1 MAKTGNNLIGEP
13 LEKFVY
19 DEFKNR
25 QTNQYSGL
33 DKNSL
38 RSPHQQQYLNN
49 TNGWVKLASSV
60 EVGVDNKDTESNEKI
75 LGTQRLQSVGLNPS
89 NFLGNQLS
97 KKFIIFNGVSEL
109 GKPNIRAGI
118 SNNKNLWNDKSTYG
132 LGGTEFGIQPM
143 PGIQSISVKSLNRG
157 SIRRATIELK
167 AYNKFQFEI
176 IELLYLRIGYHVM
189 LEWGNDKYYNPSSS
203 STENINNTI
212 IEDSWFKQDNVTQLE
227 MIRKIN
233 DYRETYSGNYDGFFG
248 RVVNFNWSF
257 EKDGSYSISIEL
269 VTVGDLIESLNVNLP
284 ANMQS
289 VVKLKQEA
297 TTGEEK
303 ILNENLDNLLDEWL
317 YNQKASSIAL
327 ASIVSDSTT
336 ATGDEDDT
344 LDYSNFSILDE
355 TKDYFTF
362 TDDNLYTDEERDEIL
377 EDKGELPFDKYVDY
391 VRLGKFFE
399 ILENFCIPIQKGDGD
414 IGTDK
419 KGEHQILLNY
429 NESQFISYHPNQI
442 SLDPKICI
450 IKPKPFSG
458 EETEGIF
465 YPSYLEKLLPYHIQ
479 EGDMEAGKLMNI
491 YLNFHFI
498 TSTLKK
504 NINNKG
510 ELSLFR
516 YIQSICD
523 GLTLALGNVN
533 NLEPVLKEDK
543 ILNIIDQNPI
553 PGVIEHMES
562 EVEDII
568 IPLEIYGYNKTT
580 KQSTFVTDI
589 SFNTSI
595 TPELG
600 AMMTIGATAGGSTV
614 KGTDATAF
622 SKWNAGLQDRFNRDI
637 KYNESDFSVINQ
649 TELRQAQEDA
659 AKHFKQVTSINKIG
673 RAIKYL
679 FSSSPSSLFL
689 ARAAY
694 QDQKQDLKK
703 VYSKNG
709 IPEGDYTLPEYVEA
723 AGKNYKYEQRRKATK
738 NKLADSARY
747 LSYLGSAFGG
757 SQPIQTGD
765 FKFFN
770 PPNKEDS
777 KYLKFDDAFISKGR
791 TSYKSYL
798 SDLNNRAY
806 KKAEA
811 SAKKIKDLFSSNQN
825 GFIPIKLDIT
835 LQGISG
841 IKIYNKLNIDQSFL
855 PDNYPDSIHFI
866 VTNVDHNL
874 ANNVWTTAL
883 STISIPKTN
892 PKDVYKLEP
901 LSFKGDFVEYSDIKG
916 VLPFGERGPKYN
928 YDSNYPQGYFLPF
941 EYIEG
946 RNHPWRTGGDSR
958 GRISQE
964 DILKQIHPEVR
975 ENFRNFFNELDNEY
989 KGFSMIINST
999 GRTWEDSLRLQKK
1012 NPKNADPGKSTHNY
1026 QIAIDINI
1034 VTAGSSISSKLLKKD
1049 TEKSEWINYG
1059 IPDVAQKHGILW
1071 GGNINGYYDPVH
1083 FYFNLAA
1090 ADTNKNELYKRW
1102 VSLAPSNNYKE
1113 LPHPFEVPIY
1123 KDIK

>member
-1 MAKTGNNLIGEP
+1 M
-13 LEKFVY
+13 
-19 DEFKNR
+19 
-25 QTNQYSGL
+25 
-33 DKNSL
+33 
-38 RSPHQQQYLNN
+38 
-49 TNGWVKLASSV
+49 
-60 EVGVDNKDTESNEKI
+60 
-75 LGTQRLQSVGLNPS
+75 
-89 NFLGNQLS
+89 
-97 KKFIIFNGVSEL
+97 
-109 GKPNIRAGI
+109 
-118 SNNKNLWNDKSTYG
+118 
-132 LGGTEFGIQPM
+132 
-143 PGIQSISVKSLNRG
+143 
-157 SIRRATIELK
+157 
-167 AYNKFQFEI
+167 
-176 IELLYLRIGYHVM
+176 
-189 LEWGNDKYYNPSSS
+189 
-203 STENINNTI
+203 
-212 IEDSWFKQDNVTQLE
+212 
-227 MIRKIN
+227 
-233 DYRETYSGNYDGFFG
+233 
-248 RVVNFNWSF
+248 
-257 EKDGSYSISIEL
+257 
-269 VTVGDLIESLNVNLP
+269 
-284 ANMQS
+284 
-289 VVKLKQEA
+289 
-297 TTGEEK
+297 
-303 ILNENLDNLLDEWL
+303 
-317 YNQKASSIAL
+317 
-327 ASIVSDSTT
+327 
-336 ATGDEDDT
+336 
-344 LDYSNFSILDE
+344 
-355 TKDYFTF
+355 
-362 TDDNLYTDEERDEIL
+362 
-377 EDKGELPFDKYVDY
+377 
-391 VRLGKFFE
+391 
-399 ILENFCIPIQKGDGD
+399 
-414 IGTDK
+414 
-419 KGEHQILLNY
+419 
-429 NESQFISYHPNQI
+429 
-442 SLDPKICI
+442 
-450 IKPKPFSG
+450 
-458 EETEGIF
+458 
-465 YPSYLEKLLPYHIQ
+465 
-479 EGDMEAGKLMNI
+479 
-491 YLNFHFI
+491 
-498 TSTLKK
+498 
-504 NINNKG
+504 
-510 ELSLFR
+510 FR

-543 ILNIIDQNPI
+543 ILNIQSEILDNDGLGNDIFMIDI
-553 PGVIEHMES
+553 KDHIELPEGQES
-562 EVEDII
+562 RYINGLRYYVSADKELRKSKKNGKDALYII
-568 IPLEIYGYNKTT
+568 E
-580 KQSTFVTDI
+580 
-589 SFNTSI
+589 
-595 TPELG
+595 
-600 AMMTIGATAGGSTV
+600 
-614 KGTDATAF
+614 
-622 SKWNAGLQDRFNRDI
+622 WNAGLQDRFNRDI

-689 ARAAY
+689 ARAACNH
-694 QDQKQDLKK
+694 QKQDLKK

-811 SAKKIKDLFSSNQN
+811 SAKKKKTYFHQKFVQKVLN
-825 GFIPIKLDIT
+825 LDIT

-1012 NPKNADPGKSTHNY
+1012 NPK
-1026 QIAIDINI
+1026 
-1034 VTAGSSISSKLLKKD
+1034 
-1049 TEKSEWINYG
+1049 
-1059 IPDVAQKHGILW
+1059 
-1071 GGNINGYYDPVH
+1071 
-1083 FYFNLAA
+1083 
-1090 ADTNKNELYKRW
+1090 
-1102 VSLAPSNNYKE
+1102 KE
-1113 LPHPFEVPIY
+1113 LRKIHP
-1123 KDIK
+1123 